1 MSEAYIAVRGYHAQ
15 IETVLDEILLLP
27 ENMRYKHGKEEYIE
41 NTLLD
46 LSKALR
52 GVVRSMLSI
61 SPASTAVAP
70 LLIQVWMVIVYLA
83 DTLVAGNSL
92 LVQEAITVYKEE
104 FERKK
109 AMMSMRLKE
118 IIIRA
123 ERMRRG
129 YEETIKQLNVSLQR
143 LRIDKENLN
152 EVLRDREE

>member
-1 MSEAYIAVRGYHAQ
+1 MLIAQRPNRRKG
-15 IETVLDEILLLP
+15 
-27 ENMRYKHGKEEYIE
+27 R
-41 NTLLD
+41 
-46 LSKALR
+46 
-52 GVVRSMLSI
+52 
-61 SPASTAVAP
+61 
-70 LLIQVWMVIVYLA
+70 
-83 DTLVAGNSL
+83 
-92 LVQEAITVYKEE
+92 VYKEE